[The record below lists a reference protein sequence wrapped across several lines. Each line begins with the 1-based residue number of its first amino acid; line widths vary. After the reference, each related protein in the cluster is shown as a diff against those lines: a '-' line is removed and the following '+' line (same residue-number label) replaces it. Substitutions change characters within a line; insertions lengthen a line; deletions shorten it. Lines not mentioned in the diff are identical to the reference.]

1 MEDVAFRATAT
12 PFLLLVQ
19 KKWGKEKATPSPRPK
34 GFPALLSKQGVCG
47 TRYAQTVLDEIP
59 LLTSVARRG

>member
-1 MEDVAFRATAT
+1 VHSFSPLGDPISFACPKEIGERKRHPVTTAF
-12 PFLLLVQ
+12 
-19 KKWGKEKATPSPRPK
+19 

-47 TRYAQTVLDEIP
+47 TRYAQTVLDETP